1 MVAPICVSAPDSL
14 SFVLLSSQRFAGY
27 GSANHRAQAIVAFT
41 APVKIS
47 QNGSNRGLL
56 NPSRESIRRGNRTGK
71 AEHAATVVNDDGNIT
86 MVLWRPYRQGHPRS
100 RQRSFVRRNY
110 ISEIRRSHGQVTGQH
125 LSEETLSQLH

>member
-1 MVAPICVSAPDSL
+1 MEV
-14 SFVLLSSQRFAGY
+14 
-27 GSANHRAQAIVAFT
+27 ANHPAQAIVAFP

-47 QNGSNRGLL
+47 QSPPYRGLL

-86 MVLWRPYRQGHPRS
+86 MVLWKPYRQGQARGHPRY
-100 RQRSFVRRNY
+100 RRRSFVRRNY

>member
-1 MVAPICVSAPDSL
+1 MEV
-14 SFVLLSSQRFAGY
+14 
-27 GSANHRAQAIVAFT
+27 ANHPAHAIVAFT

-47 QNGSNRGLL
+47 QNGSNRGLF

-71 AEHAATVVNDDGNIT
+71 AKHATTVVNDDGNIT
-86 MVLWRPYRQGHPRS
+86 MVLWKPYRQGQARPRS

-110 ISEIRRSHGQVTGQH
+110 ISEFRQSHGQLTGQH

>member
-1 MVAPICVSAPDSL
+1 MEV
-14 SFVLLSSQRFAGY
+14 
-27 GSANHRAQAIVAFT
+27 ANHPAHAIVAFT

-71 AEHAATVVNDDGNIT
+71 AEHAPTVVNDDSNIT
-86 MVLWRPYRQGHPRS
+86 MVLCKPYRQGHPRS

-110 ISEIRRSHGQVTGQH
+110 ISEIQRSHGEVTGQH
-125 LSEETLSQLH
+125 LSEDTLSQLH